1 MSGPEAGSLA
11 LFVFVAARQISLI
24 SASGLRNI
32 ALLMLNVVGD
42 MYRSNFCLIP
52 PSRRRSKSRALVPP
66 SPLPSSS
73 FHFYFEVGL
82 LKPSRAQCVA
92 LVAVY

>member
-24 SASGLRNI
+24 RLRNI